1 MQKYVEVCKNRFIGA
16 RSRALVRF
24 PGDVRISK
32 TERYCTGIAYFF
44 FNPGEWMASPDLP
57 PWLLELSMLLQRD
70 VAAAEAGIIRIEVS
84 ALTALWA
91 CSPVEAEWILSEAA
105 THAGLAVGVAQEG
118 FFDVMTIEEAHAA
131 LDEMQEA
138 HRPKR
143 PH

>member
-1 MQKYVEVCKNRFIGA
+1 MQAVEAPINGMNLYAPRHCRTTVNHGQ
-16 RSRALVRF
+16 
-24 PGDVRISK
+24 
-32 TERYCTGIAYFF
+32 T
-44 FNPGEWMASPDLP
+44 
-57 PWLLELSMLLQRD
+57 
-70 VAAAEAGIIRIEVS
+70 
-84 ALTALWA
+84 
-91 CSPVEAEWILSEAA
+91 PVEAEWILSEAA